1 MQSGKENKVQKQ
13 NLESLLTE
21 IRTLREQTLSELID
35 LTEEEFANPTDMARW
50 DDVRRVLLRFGD
62 HMREHATQ
70 VRGTRAAIGRPPTM
84 AQRILGEAEIAW
96 GRLLNATAGLTDD
109 DVDTEPPDKG
119 WNIKKILEHVRDTES
134 VYLSKIRAARKTH
147 KG

>member
-1 MQSGKENKVQKQ
+1 MWKGRGMPMQNVD
-13 NLESLLTE
+13 SLLTE
-21 IRTLREQTLSELID
+21 IRTLREQTLSELTG
-35 LTEEEFANPTDMARW
+35 LTQEEFANPTDMARW

-84 AQRILGEAEIAW
+84 AQRMLGEAEIAW
-96 GRLLNATAGLTDD
+96 GRLLSATVGLNDD
-109 DVDTEPPDKG
+109 DIEADPPEDG
-119 WNIKKILEHVRDTES
+119 WNIKTILEHVRDTEK
-134 VYLSKIRAARKTH
+134 VYLDKIRAARKSN